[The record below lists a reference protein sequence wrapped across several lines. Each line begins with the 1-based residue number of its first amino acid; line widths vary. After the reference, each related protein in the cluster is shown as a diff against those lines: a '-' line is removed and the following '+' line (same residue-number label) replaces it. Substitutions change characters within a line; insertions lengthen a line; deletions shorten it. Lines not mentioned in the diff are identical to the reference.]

1 MQRDR
6 NTIGHM
12 STMRNIASTSPR
24 WHLLLLKN
32 LNNRENHMIEGNK
45 KMIIEVSNMIFIRK
59 KILQYNG
66 EAFAKKFFRKLDLE
80 CAMVLQ

>member
-1 MQRDR
+1 
-6 NTIGHM
+6 
-12 STMRNIASTSPR
+12 
-24 WHLLLLKN
+24 
-32 LNNRENHMIEGNK
+32 MIEGNK
-45 KMIIEVSNMIFIRK
+45 KMIIEVSNMIFSRK